1 MVGSRDYNRSNRTAV
16 TNIYTDLSMQ
26 FIQKHWF
33 LASLLLLMA
42 MGFQFAPPFETLAEI
57 EWLKWSVVSA
67 TMFLM
72 AWPLEFGKLQQSL
85 VRPAAPLL
93 GAAFNLILIPLLVW
107 PLAALAGTELG
118 PGIII
123 TAATPSTLAS
133 AAVLTRAAGGDDSV
147 AVMVTIFTNA
157 TCFFVMPF
165 WIFLQ
170 TGDQIDSTQLVG
182 TIYKLFFYVVV
193 PIALAQVARRHR
205 SSAAWAT
212 QAKPLLSRL
221 ALIGVLAMVFL
232 GAVKMGLRFE
242 NQTDSPIS
250 IYNLLT
256 TAVIL
261 VSVHVT
267 VFWLGIFTAKTIGLP
282 RPKQIAIGFS
292 GSQKTLMIGLSTAV
306 NLGFNIIPIVMYHSL
321 QLIVDAVFAERLR
334 KNETPEL

>member
-1 MVGSRDYNRSNRTAV
+1 MK
-16 TNIYTDLSMQ
+16 

-42 MGFQFAPPFETLAEI
+42 MGAQFANPFESLAEI
-57 EWLKWSVVSA
+57 EWLKWLVVSA

-72 AWPLEFGKLQQSL
+72 AWPLEFGKLQQSFA
-85 VRPAAPLL
+85 RPAAPLL
-93 GAAFNLILIPLLVW
+93 GAALNLLLIPLLVW
-107 PLAALAGTELG
+107 PLAALAGAELG

-133 AAVLTRAAGGDDSV
+133 AAVLTRYAGGDDSV
-147 AVMVTIFTNA
+147 AVMVTILTNA

-170 TGDQIDSTQLVG
+170 TGDQIDSAQLLG
-182 TIYKLFFYVVV
+182 TIYKLFFYVVI
-193 PIALAQVARRHR
+193 PIALAQLARRHR
-205 SSAAWAT
+205 SSANWAT
-212 QAKPLLSRL
+212 QAKPFLSKL

-232 GAVKMGLRFE
+232 GAIKMGLRFE
-242 NQTDSPIS
+242 KQTESPIS
-250 IYNLLT
+250 LRDLLT

-261 VSVHVT
+261 ISVHAT
-267 VFWLGIFTAKTIGLP
+267 VFWLGILTAKTIGLP
-282 RPKQIAIGFS
+282 RPEQIAVGFS

-321 QLIVDAVFAERLR
+321 QLIVDAVFAERL
-334 KNETPEL
+334 KGNESPEL

>member
-1 MVGSRDYNRSNRTAV
+1 MK
-16 TNIYTDLSMQ
+16 

-42 MGFQFAPPFETLAEI
+42 MGAQFANPFESLAEI
-57 EWLKWSVVSA
+57 EWLKWLVVSA

-72 AWPLEFGKLQQSL
+72 AWPLEFGKLQQSFA
-85 VRPAAPLL
+85 RPAAPLL
-93 GAAFNLILIPLLVW
+93 GAALNLLLIPLLVW
-107 PLAALAGTELG
+107 PLAALAGAELG

-133 AAVLTRAAGGDDSV
+133 AAVLTRYAGGDDSV
-147 AVMVTIFTNA
+147 AVMVTILTNA

-170 TGDQIDSTQLVG
+170 TGDQIDSAQLSG
-182 TIYKLFFYVVV
+182 TIHKLFFYVVI
-193 PIALAQVARRHR
+193 PITLAQLARRHR
-205 SSAAWAT
+205 SSADWAT
-212 QAKPLLSRL
+212 QAKPFLSKL

-242 NQTDSPIS
+242 KQTESPIS
-250 IYNLLT
+250 LRDLLT

-261 VSVHVT
+261 ISVHVT
-267 VFWLGIFTAKTIGLP
+267 VFWLGILIAKTIGLP
-282 RPKQIAIGFS
+282 RPKQIAVGFS

-321 QLIVDAVFAERLR
+321 QLIVDAVFAERL
-334 KNETPEL
+334 KGNESPEL

>member
-1 MVGSRDYNRSNRTAV
+1 
-16 TNIYTDLSMQ
+16 MQ

-42 MGFQFAPPFETLAEI
+42 TGFQLCRPFESLAEI

-85 VRPAAPLL
+85 SRPIAPLL
-93 GAAFNLILIPLLVW
+93 GTAFNLVLIPLLVW

-133 AAVLTRAAGGDDSV
+133 AAVLTRYAGGDDGV
-147 AVMVTIFTNA
+147 AVMVTILTNA

-170 TGDQIDSTQLVG
+170 TGDQIESAQLVG

-193 PIALAQVARRHR
+193 PIALAQLARRHR
-205 SSAAWAT
+205 QSAVWAT
-212 QAKPLLSRL
+212 HAKPLLSKL
-221 ALIGVLAMVFL
+221 ALIGVLVMVFL
-232 GAVKMGLRFE
+232 GAVKMGLRFD
-242 NQTDSPIS
+242 NQADLPIS
-250 IYNLLT
+250 IRELLT
-256 TAVIL
+256 TAIIL
-261 VSVHVT
+261 ISVHVT
-267 VFWLGIFTAKTIGLP
+267 VFWLGIFIAKIIGLP
-282 RPKQIAIGFS
+282 RPKQIAVGFS

-321 QLIVDAVFAERLR
+321 QLIVDAVFAERL
-334 KNETPEL
+334 KGEESETP

>member
-1 MVGSRDYNRSNRTAV
+1 MK
-16 TNIYTDLSMQ
+16 

-42 MGFQFAPPFETLAEI
+42 MGFQFANTFETLAEI
-57 EWLKWSVVSA
+57 DWLKWSIVSA

-72 AWPLEFGKLQQSL
+72 AWPLEFGKLQRSFA
-85 VRPAAPLL
+85 RPAAPLL
-93 GAAFNLILIPLLVW
+93 GAALNLILIPLLVW

-133 AAVLTRAAGGDDSV
+133 AAVLTRHAGGDDSV
-147 AVMVTIFTNA
+147 AVMVTILTNA

-170 TGDQIDSTQLVG
+170 TGDQIDSSLLLS
-182 TIYKLFFYVVV
+182 TIYKLFLYVVV
-193 PIALAQVARRHR
+193 PIALAQLARQHR
-205 SSAAWAT
+205 STAVWAT
-212 QAKPLLSRL
+212 QAKPLLSKL
-221 ALIGVLAMVFL
+221 ALVGILAMVFL

-242 NQTDSPIS
+242 TQTDTPMSAG
-250 IYNLLT
+250 NLLT
-256 TAVIL
+256 TAIIL
-261 VSVHVT
+261 ISVHVS
-267 VFWLGIFTAKTIGLP
+267 VFWLGIFIAKVIGLP
-282 RPKQIAIGFS
+282 RPKQIAVGFA

-321 QLIVDAVFAERLR
+321 QLIVDAVFAERLKEKESAR
-334 KNETPEL
+334 L

>member
-1 MVGSRDYNRSNRTAV
+1 
-16 TNIYTDLSMQ
+16 
-26 FIQKHWF
+26 
-33 LASLLLLMA
+33 MA
-42 MGFQFAPPFETLAEI
+42 LGFQFANPFETLAEL

-72 AWPLEFGKLQQSL
+72 AWPLEFGKLQQSCA
-85 VRPAAPLL
+85 RPIAPLL

-133 AAVLTRAAGGDDSV
+133 AAVLTRYAGGDDSV
-147 AVMVTIFTNA
+147 AVMVTILTNA

-170 TGDQIDSTQLVG
+170 TGDQIDSAQLIG
-182 TIYKLFFYVVV
+182 TVYKLFLYVVV
-193 PIALAQVARRHR
+193 PIALAQLARRHR
-205 SSAAWAT
+205 QSAAWAT

-242 NQTDSPIS
+242 KQTDSSIS
-250 IYNLLT
+250 IRDLLI
-256 TAVIL
+256 TATIL
-261 VSVHVT
+261 VSDHVT
-267 VFWLGIFTAKTIGLP
+267 VFWFRIFTTRKLGLP
-282 RPKQIAIGFS
+282 RPIESAS
-292 GSQKTLMIGLSTAV
+292 GCSSG
-306 NLGFNIIPIVMYHSL
+306 
-321 QLIVDAVFAERLR
+321 
-334 KNETPEL
+334 